1 MEEYQEDLNLRG
13 DLKINN
19 KKIKLL
25 DDYGHHPTEISATV
39 QAIKS
44 SYKNKKINMIFQP
57 HRYSRSSILFD
68 DFVDCLG
75 LLDKIIILDIYSAGE
90 QNAEGISSYDFVNS
104 LIKKGNKAFFA
115 KNLKEISKILENE
128 VKNMKVI
135 NVQKV

>member
-1 MEEYQEDLNLRG
+1 
-13 DLKINN
+13 
-19 KKIKLL
+19 
-25 DDYGHHPTEISATV
+25 
-39 QAIKS
+39 
-44 SYKNKKINMIFQP
+44 MIFQP

-128 VKNMKVI
+128 VKNNEI
-135 NVQKV
+135 IITQGAGNVVDISNSLLAMYK